1 MSSIVRLSGALA
13 ESSSPFWSLWG
24 TSLGGI
30 GFVMVGVRYTTM
42 SPDFT
47 LGNLVVG
54 YIEAAAYYGA

>member
-1 MSSIVRLSGALA
+1 
-13 ESSSPFWSLWG
+13 
-24 TSLGGI
+24 
-30 GFVMVGVRYTTM
+30 MVGVRYTTM